1 MMDKHHYMMESYD
14 MLGFHH
20 FVNNLKEYQSIR
32 TTYYANPNTFFSYS
46 IEVREPSNDQMMMM
60 MMVIDECNEV
70 DDQDVD
76 DAEQDEDVD
85 GVGLTCLGDW
95 WETWLDGLASSI

>member
-20 FVNNLKEYQSIR
+20 CVNNLKEYQSIR

-46 IEVREPSNDQMMMM
+46 IEVREPSNDQMMM

>member
-1 MMDKHHYMMESYD
+1 MDKHHYMMESYD

-20 FVNNLKEYQSIR
+20 CVNNLKEYQSIR

-60 MMVIDECNEV
+60 IDECNEV